1 MPLCQDGA
9 LLLLVMCI
17 PYVHHMYTICI
28 PYVYQVPL
36 RQDGALL
43 LLVMA
48 GDTLGYV
55 TKQYYAPSKHRV
67 AAPPEGEH
75 LCNLL
80 PTTDYYYLL
89 LTTYYLPLTI
99 YPPEGELVTTD
110 YLVLTTYYRLPTT
123 DY

>member
-67 AAPPEGEH
+67 ATPPEGEH
-75 LCNLL
+75 LP
-80 PTTDYYYLL
+80 PTTYYLL
-89 LTTYYLPLTI
+89 LST
-99 YPPEGELVTTD
+99 
-110 YLVLTTYYRLPTT
+110 
-123 DY
+123 